1 MTTVRHAV
9 LQSVRLA
16 AMGRVG
22 VVGSSST
29 KTTCH
34 EALFYHKIHIFEANV
49 KFLFFK
55 NGS

>member
-49 KFLFFK
+49 KFLFF
-55 NGS
+55 